1 MVHITRTSEPSIP
14 AFNIQTPA
22 LTRGLDLV
30 AAGLGLLLLAPL
42 FLVIALAVRLSSPGP
57 VFYRAERAGRGGR
70 PFKLYKFRSMVQDAA
85 RRGPGITVKGDA
97 RVTRVGRVLRR
108 SKLDELPQLLNVL
121 RGEMS
126 LVGPRPEDPRYL
138 AWYTPE
144 QRQIL
149 AVRPGITSAA
159 SLHYREEDLLL
170 AGDDPE
176 TVYRERILPHKLAL
190 ELAYL
195 RQRSLRSD
203 LLLILCTVGAVGR
216 GPQLLEALLK
226 VRNRHLLAL
235 DLLALALLPALALAL
250 RLEGFG
256 WWPLTLPALGLFTL
270 VALAIKLPIFFG
282 MGLYSRYWRYA
293 GVNDLAVAMGA
304 ASLSTLALTIL
315 FVDLHSLLAGYGLA
329 MFRTVP
335 IIDGLL
341 TALIITG
348 YRFGLRG
355 LYHWLRRQQGLLGG
369 RRVLVVGAGEGGLMV
384 VRELRANP
392 QLEMEPVAF
401 VDDDPAK
408 IGAHVLGLPV
418 MGPTAR
424 IPELVE
430 RYRIQR
436 IVLAMPSVPL
446 PRQRELLALCQSTGA
461 ATHNLP
467 GVYEILAGHK
477 TISRLPQVD
486 IQHLLKREPVVI
498 DQAGVTA
505 LLRGATVLVTG
516 AGGSIGSEL
525 CRQIARFQ
533 PKELI
538 LLGHG
543 ENSIFEINLDLRL
556 SRPTLV
562 TRPVI
567 VDVRDEAR
575 LRHVVERYRPQV
587 IFHAA
592 AHKHV
597 PLMEDNVEEAISTN
611 IQGTRNVLRAAEACG
626 VERFVL
632 VSSDKA
638 VNPTSVM
645 GATKRMAEMLT
656 VAAAGRSGRAYMAVR
671 FGNVLGS
678 RGSVIPIFQRQ
689 IAAGGPLTVTHPE
702 MRRYFMTIPE
712 AVQLLLQAAVLGHGG
727 EVFVLDMGEPV
738 RIVDLA
744 ADLVKLSGMQL
755 GRDIDIV
762 YSGVRPGEKLFEELF
777 LRSEDFQRTGHPQIF
792 VAAHEDRV
800 EAQALEQVVLEVL
813 RLAGDMQQQN
823 TSAGMRQL
831 LPEICRTLDQHQGR
845 QVLALSLL
853 VLEALSTNGRHG
865 QQYAVEHVR

>member
-1 MVHITRTSEPSIP
+1 MAKVPGYFRTSAEQSTLFHIQLSPAHMIEP
-14 AFNIQTPA
+14 
-22 LTRGLDLV
+22 V
-30 AAGLGLLLLAPL
+30 LGL
-42 FLVIALAVRLSSPGP
+42 
-57 VFYRAERAGRGGR
+57 
-70 PFKLYKFRSMVQDAA
+70 
-85 RRGPGITVKGDA
+85 
-97 RVTRVGRVLRR
+97 
-108 SKLDELPQLLNVL
+108 
-121 RGEMS
+121 
-126 LVGPRPEDPRYL
+126 
-138 AWYTPE
+138 
-144 QRQIL
+144 
-149 AVRPGITSAA
+149 
-159 SLHYREEDLLL
+159 
-170 AGDDPE
+170 
-176 TVYRERILPHKLAL
+176 
-190 ELAYL
+190 
-195 RQRSLRSD
+195 
-203 LLLILCTVGAVGR
+203 
-216 GPQLLEALLK
+216 
-226 VRNRHLLAL
+226 RNRHFFVL
-235 DLLALALLPALALAL
+235 DILALLFIPALALTL
-250 RLEGFG
+250 RLDG
-256 WWPLTLPALGLFTL
+256 LPRWSQLGPGLVLFTSL
-270 VALAIKLPIFFG
+270 ALLMKISIFYELG
-282 MGLYSRYWRYA
+282 MYRCYWRYA
-293 GVNDLAVAMGA
+293 SVNDLARLMSGV
-304 ASLSTLALTIL
+304 SLSTI
-315 FVDLHSLLAGYGLA
+315 LLATGFFVAQPLLRNYGLA
-329 MFRTVP
+329 FPRTAP
-335 IIDGLL
+335 LIDGML
-341 TALIITG
+341 TSLVVTG

-355 LYHWLRRQQGLLGG
+355 LHHWLRRQQGLLGG
-369 RRVLVVGAGEGGLMV
+369 RRVLVVGAGEAGLIV

-401 VDDDPAK
+401 VDDDPGK

-418 MGPTAR
+418 MGPTGR

-430 RYRIQR
+430 RYCIQR

-516 AGGSIGSEL
+516 AGGSIGGEL
-525 CRQIARFQ
+525 CRQVARFGPRQ
-533 PKELI
+533 LI

-567 VDVRDEAR
+567 VDVRDEVR
-575 LRHVVERYRPQV
+575 VRRVVETYRPQV

-597 PLMEDNVEEAISTN
+597 PLMEDNVEEAVSTN

-656 VAAAGRSGRAYMAVR
+656 VAAAERSGRAYMAVR

-762 YSGVRPGEKLFEELF
+762 YSGVRPGEKLNEELF
-777 LRSEDFQRTGHPQIF
+777 LGSEDFHRTGHPKIF
-792 VAAHEDRV
+792 AAAHEDRG

-813 RLAGDMQQQN
+813 RLAEAMQRQN
-823 TSAGMRQL
+823 TSACMREL
-831 LPEICRTLDQHQGR
+831 LPEICRTIDQYQPR
-845 QVLALSLL
+845 PVLARSLL
-853 VLEALSTNGRHG
+853 VLEALSTNGRHVH
-865 QQYAVEHVR
+865 QYAAEHVR

>member
-1 MVHITRTSEPSIP
+1 MAKSLSTHEQNFLFHIQLSPADVIEP
-14 AFNIQTPA
+14 
-22 LTRGLDLV
+22 V
-30 AAGLGLLLLAPL
+30 LGL
-42 FLVIALAVRLSSPGP
+42 
-57 VFYRAERAGRGGR
+57 
-70 PFKLYKFRSMVQDAA
+70 
-85 RRGPGITVKGDA
+85 
-97 RVTRVGRVLRR
+97 
-108 SKLDELPQLLNVL
+108 
-121 RGEMS
+121 
-126 LVGPRPEDPRYL
+126 
-138 AWYTPE
+138 
-144 QRQIL
+144 
-149 AVRPGITSAA
+149 
-159 SLHYREEDLLL
+159 
-170 AGDDPE
+170 
-176 TVYRERILPHKLAL
+176 
-190 ELAYL
+190 
-195 RQRSLRSD
+195 
-203 LLLILCTVGAVGR
+203 
-216 GPQLLEALLK
+216 
-226 VRNRHLLAL
+226 RNRHFFVL
-235 DLLALALLPALALAL
+235 DILALLFIPALALTL
-250 RLEGFG
+250 RLDG
-256 WWPLTLPALGLFTL
+256 LPHWSQLGPGLVFFTSLALLMK
-270 VALAIKLPIFFG
+270 ISIFYELG
-282 MGLYSRYWRYA
+282 MYRCYWRYA
-293 GVNDLAVAMGA
+293 SVNDLARVMSGV
-304 ASLSTLALTIL
+304 SLSTIMLATGF
-315 FVDLHSLLAGYGLA
+315 FVAQPLLGNYGLA
-329 MFRTVP
+329 FPRTAP
-335 IIDGLL
+335 LIDGML
-341 TALIITG
+341 TALVITG

-355 LYHWLRRQQGLLGG
+355 LHHWLRRQQGLLGG
-369 RRVLVVGAGEGGLMV
+369 RRVLVVGAGEGGLIV

-418 MGPTAR
+418 MGPTRR

-446 PRQRELLALCQSTGA
+446 PRQRELLAVCQSTGA

-516 AGGSIGSEL
+516 AGGSIGGEL
-525 CRQIARFQ
+525 CRQVARFG
-533 PKELI
+533 PRRLI

-556 SRPTLV
+556 SRPTLT

-567 VDVRDEAR
+567 VDVRDEVR
-575 LRHVVERYRPQV
+575 VRHVVETYRPQV

-597 PLMEDNVEEAISTN
+597 PLMEDNVEEAVSTN

-689 IAAGGPLTVTHPE
+689 IAGGGPLTVTHPE

-744 ADLVKLSGMQL
+744 ADMVRLSGMQL

-777 LRSEDFQRTGHPQIF
+777 LGSEDFHRTGHSKIF

-813 RLAGDMQQQN
+813 RLAEAMRQQN

-831 LPEICRTLDQHQGR
+831 LPEICRRIDQYQPR
-845 QVLALSLL
+845 PVLAL
-853 VLEALSTNGRHG
+853 EARSTNGRHAH
-865 QQYAVEHVR
+865 QYTGEHVR